1 MEKTLRFLGLAAV
14 VGACAI
20 VMAQQ
25 NVFSPAR
32 GRDQQQPSGQ
42 GGTAVA
48 NQGGHSFRNN
58 LLVLMSQYFCSK
70 QSYEI
75 EKAEIAGL
83 QDRVQPIIHAT
94 CAANLTL
101 LTPDAQKREIAGW
114 QLDVYAPGSQAWAK
128 VASTR
133 TLAKELL
140 NIDSKLDAK
149 IDKVIEDLW
158 KPVMDPENA
167 FARQVMATDEYKQAR
182 TQHERNMVL
191 YNARQARDAKNPPPP
206 LIDRKQ
212 RAVERNE
219 KAMAAARLLLNKTQQ
234 AEFDMIVKRFE
245 VSIAAAAAGEV
256 SPK

>member
-1 MEKTLRFLGLAAV
+1 MNPGMEDRAVRNEKRQQAAAVKRGVALLPTGSELKIRKSPERPVTNLSTIAVSYVTAIAVTREEAQRAEPTRGGGTMEKTLRLLGLAAV
-14 VGACAI
+14 IGACAI

-25 NVFSPAR
+25 NVFGPAKA
-32 GRDQQQPSGQ
+32 RDGQAQSGQ
-42 GGTAVA
+42 GGTATA
-48 NQGGHSFRNN
+48 NQAGHGFRNN

-101 LTPDAQKREIAGW
+101 LTPEAQKREIAGW

-140 NIDSKLDAK
+140 DIDPKLDAK
-149 IDKVIEDLW
+149 MDKILDDIW
-158 KPVMDPENA
+158 APVMEPENA
-167 FARQVMATDEYKQAR
+167 FARQIGRASCR
-182 TQHERNMVL
+182 ERV
-191 YNARQARDAKNPPPP
+191 
-206 LIDRKQ
+206 
-212 RAVERNE
+212 
-219 KAMAAARLLLNKTQQ
+219 
-234 AEFDMIVKRFE
+234 
-245 VSIAAAAAGEV
+245 
-256 SPK
+256 